1 MSDTANK
8 PGPNIHQIRFGG
20 VGGQGIVLAGRL
32 LGMAA
37 AIYDG
42 KDAVCTQTYGPEAPP
57 VLDHDPN
64 RFKQILMRKLT
75 QARPRRFLNHCR
87 HDVGQTRMFFQE
99 AYTKFR
105 SRLKPDGLLIVDTG
119 LVQPFEDE
127 KNVYGI
133 PATKIAD
140 ELGNRVIT
148 NVVMLGYLVG
158 MTGVVSRESVEEAIR
173 ATVKKKVIDLDLKA
187 LDAGFSLAQKDK
199 AA

>member
-1 MSDTANK
+1 MSNK
-8 PGPNIHQIRFGG
+8 ASKPATHTSEIRFGG

-42 KDAVCTQTYGPEAPP
+42 KHAVCTQTYGPEARGGASRADVVISDSP
-57 VLDHDPN
+57 VDYP
-64 RFKQILMRKLT
+64 FVT
-75 QARPRRFLNHCR
+75 EA
-87 HDVGQTRMFFQE
+87 DVLAVFFQE

-105 SRLKPDGLLIVDTG
+105 SRVKPDGVLIIDSS
-119 LVQPFEDE
+119 LVRPSEDD
-127 KNVYGI
+127 KKVFGI

-158 MTGVVSRESVEEAIR
+158 KTGVVSRESVENAIR
-173 ATVKKKVIDLDLKA
+173 ATVKQKVIDIDLKA
-187 LDAGFSLAQKDK
+187 FDAGYSLALEDK